1 MIGCSYYQYFSP
13 HPSGQPSK
21 ERLKPSLHFTK
32 LNECPPFPCGPHHAI
47 ISHLFALS
55 FLKAMPGVKCRPNHI
70 VVFAKMD
77 DRMRLPARLE
87 G

>member
-13 HPSGQPSK
+13 I
-21 ERLKPSLHFTK
+21 SLASLLRNASNPVYISPK
-32 LNECPPFPCGPHHAI
+32 LNECPPFPCEPHHAI

-77 DRMRLPARLE
+77 DRTRLPARLE